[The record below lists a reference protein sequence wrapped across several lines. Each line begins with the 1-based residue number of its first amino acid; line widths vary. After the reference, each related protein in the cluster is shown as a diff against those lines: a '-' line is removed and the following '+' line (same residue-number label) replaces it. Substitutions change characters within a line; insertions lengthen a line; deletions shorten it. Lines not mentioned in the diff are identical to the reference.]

1 MTWVHISF
9 QGEKPKHHTLD
20 KTGLSFSAVET
31 VWGKWSGLGG
41 WGRSCRRQDKGTV
54 CPRAGGA
61 RAFDI
66 NPPSTLQSTLSDGH
80 PQVINSLAH
89 HRLQWPPALWVQRP
103 LTGVYPRGL
112 SEACRAEGSCIS
124 LHKPLPLERQEVDCC
139 ALCRRLSSV
148 SITTPWSP
156 ALLLCR

>member
-20 KTGLSFSAVET
+20 KTGLSFS
-31 VWGKWSGLGG
+31 KWSGLGG
-41 WGRSCRRQDKGTV
+41 WGRSCRWQDKGTV

-66 NPPSTLQSTLSDGH
+66 NPPSALQCTLSGGH
-80 PQVINSLAH
+80 PRVIDSLAH
-89 HRLQWPPALWVQRP
+89 RHSQWPPALWVQRP

-112 SEACRAEGSCIS
+112 SEACHAEGSRVS
-124 LHKPLPLERQEVDCC
+124 LHKPLPRERQEVDRC